1 MPDKAVTQN
10 MNAENS
16 VDLTTKHTKSLAHNF
31 SSDTGTSNLRVPP
44 KKRRKT
50 RRGRNAGASAEERLK
65 ISNASGRQDDRNISN
80 ANKEVRK
87 REGTMKQINQS
98 DSNNLVAIPNN
109 IESFLRDVHEPI
121 VKNDVPFFWH
131 ILKSGGTSVKDAIGM
146 CLDLVE
152 ASESGILQ
160 GHDNDSSLEKV
171 RIANGKIEYA
181 NVDTTTAK
189 GISRAVSMQLVESEI
204 ADVIFSPLLHESTRL
219 FDNESNHKGRV
230 FCMFRHPIER
240 AISLF
245 YYLRDAAHEPT
256 FSEKLK
262 KIQSVEDYA
271 VSEFAEHNWMTR
283 FLTNTMTGNLT
294 SEHLTMAKEILRRKV
309 LVGLTR
315 DMEASFERFIKY
327 FGWDR
332 NGISNDQKSCLK
344 QYLFHGSNRSKN
356 QHKVNQDSSGWLL
369 LKEKNVYDLQL
380 YDYVLQLY
388 EDQREML
395 L

>member
-1 MPDKAVTQN
+1 MKEKLTFLRYVGLILILVLMMPDKAVTQN

-50 RRGRNAGASAEERLK
+50 RRGRNTGASAEGRLK

-152 ASESGILQ
+152 ASESGESKEFILVQ
-160 GHDNDSSLEKV
+160 KLV
-171 RIANGKIEYA
+171 LIA
-181 NVDTTTAK
+181 
-189 GISRAVSMQLVESEI
+189 Q
-204 ADVIFSPLLHESTRL
+204 
-219 FDNESNHKGRV
+219 
-230 FCMFRHPIER
+230 
-240 AISLF
+240 
-245 YYLRDAAHEPT
+245 
-256 FSEKLK
+256 
-262 KIQSVEDYA
+262 
-271 VSEFAEHNWMTR
+271 
-283 FLTNTMTGNLT
+283 
-294 SEHLTMAKEILRRKV
+294 
-309 LVGLTR
+309 
-315 DMEASFERFIKY
+315 
-327 FGWDR
+327 
-332 NGISNDQKSCLK
+332 
-344 QYLFHGSNRSKN
+344 
-356 QHKVNQDSSGWLL
+356 
-369 LKEKNVYDLQL
+369 
-380 YDYVLQLY
+380 
-388 EDQREML
+388 
-395 L
+395 